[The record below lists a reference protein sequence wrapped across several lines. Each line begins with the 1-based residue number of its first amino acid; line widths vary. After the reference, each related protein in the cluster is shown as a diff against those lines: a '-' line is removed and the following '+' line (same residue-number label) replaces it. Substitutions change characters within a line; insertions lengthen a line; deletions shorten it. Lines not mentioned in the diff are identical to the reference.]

1 MGTYSNKAQKT
12 KKYLIDITMNLLTKE
27 SWSEISVNDIAR
39 SANVNRST
47 FYRYFLDKNDL
58 IRQVESAIL
67 NKLTLEHQQVLKKID
82 GSITTAFNDDSYIK
96 AAVAIIDDNHQLLS
110 VLLSSQANT
119 GFDDRLE
126 EKLREMIVSSIRN
139 LNPNTMN
146 KKSKIISHYYAAG
159 FVGLIKLWLVD
170 SQYSRKEIL
179 HFIQKSTREGA
190 FATL

>member
-67 NKLTLEHQQVLKKID
+67 NKLTLEHQQVLKKLMVQSLQHSMMIR
-82 GSITTAFNDDSYIK
+82 ILK
-96 AAVAIIDDNHQLLS
+96 LL
-110 VLLSSQANT
+110 
-119 GFDDRLE
+119 
-126 EKLREMIVSSIRN
+126 
-139 LNPNTMN
+139 
-146 KKSKIISHYYAAG
+146 
-159 FVGLIKLWLVD
+159 
-170 SQYSRKEIL
+170 
-179 HFIQKSTREGA
+179 
-190 FATL
+190 